1 MVSQIKVDSI
11 AASTA
16 NAVPTLGGVSSFG
29 RKNLIINGN
38 FDIWQRG
45 TSFTGSKYT
54 LIDGM

>member
-38 FDIWQRG
+38 FDICLLYTSPSPRDRG
-45 TSFTGSKYT
+45 
-54 LIDGM
+54 